1 MKSYKYG
8 AYTVNVY
15 TTKSGGYLAIVV
27 FERHEV
33 YTSAELKFDEAL
45 ARARAWIRAQGGTA

>member
-8 AYTVNVY
+8 AYRVNIY

-27 FERHEV
+27 LERRDV
-33 YTSAELKFDEAL
+33 YTVAELTFDEAL
-45 ARARAWIRAQGGTA
+45 TRARGWIRAQGGKA